1 MFRREICSRGCAS
14 IARGDAPTKVLARF
28 DKPKGELPEG
38 LWRSGTT
45 NIVALSPAASLVDVD
60 ATGLV
65 TTLKTLGAA
74 ANTFTLGIVGS
85 ADGTLYV
92 GVGAAAAVGGA
103 AADALP
109 VSPAPGVYAIGTDGG
124 VRTFSDGRC
133 AVPPMRF
140 ANGLAFR
147 GNDLFVADSE
157 GAIYTIDPGGTAT
170 VWSADPL
177 LAPSQRAC
185 GGIVPLAVGANGL
198 VIDADAAYVTNTNFG
213 RVLRIPIDRNGAAGT
228 PFVVAEDCA
237 LLAGADGLVEDAD
250 GSFLVAV
257 NAQNRIARVTR
268 AGAIMVVASGPPLD
282 TPASLVIDADN
293 RQLVVTTSSFFSA
306 ADAGPL
312 RSSHSHYPDLVC
324 YFQTLT
330 GPAMSYGFFGGRLVA
345 WRFCGRGR
353 FVLGVGGAPSSR
365 SPRSVIGV
373 ALVAT
378 LAGRTVGTAAGSCAL
393 SISVVTAAG
402 RVVAVRRGPSWT
414 RSAAPMPRRP
424 TKAAPRRTKRSEPSF
439 LTGNG

>member
-1 MFRREICSRGCAS
+1 MTRFEKTLLVTLALGAPFACRAAS
-14 IARGDAPTKVLARF
+14 STDGASAPGAAAVHDASTKVLARF
-28 DKPKGELPEG
+28 DKSKGELPEG

-65 TTLKTLGAA
+65 TTRKTLGAA

-103 AADALP
+103 ASDALP

-124 VRTFSDGRC
+124 VRTFSDGRS

-293 RQLVVTTSSFFSA
+293 RQLLVTSSSFFSA
-306 ADAGPL
+306 ADAG
-312 RSSHSHYPDLVC
+312 
-324 YFQTLT
+324 
-330 GPAMSYGFFGGRLVA
+330 
-345 WRFCGRGR
+345 
-353 FVLGVGGAPSSR
+353 AP
-365 SPRSVIGV
+365 
-373 ALVAT
+373 ALVA
-378 LAGRTVGTAAGSCAL
+378 LPL
-393 SISVVTAAG
+393 
-402 RVVAVRRGPSWT
+402 P
-414 RSAAPMPRRP
+414 
-424 TKAAPRRTKRSEPSF
+424 
-439 LTGNG
+439 